1 MEVRLDKP
9 HLELEELVV
18 LEMLEVILQLKV
30 IKVEMQME
38 KLALVA
44 EVLLRSVLTI
54 LVQLAVLVELELQI
68 Q

>member
-44 EVLLRSVLTI
+44 EVLLQSVLTI